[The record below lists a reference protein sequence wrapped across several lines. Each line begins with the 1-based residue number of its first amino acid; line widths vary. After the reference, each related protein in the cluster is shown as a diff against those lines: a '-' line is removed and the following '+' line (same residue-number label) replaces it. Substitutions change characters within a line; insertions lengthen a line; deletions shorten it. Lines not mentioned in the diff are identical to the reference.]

1 MDMGERTRNP
11 IRILKS
17 QNIGR
22 EMPFVDRR
30 FAGLLYA
37 FLGERGGLPSSS
49 MIVMMRTAVILS
61 LCMRLYLKLSSRISL
76 THMDTH
82 TSFFIAKPLPICHS
96 SLQTHTP
103 LDEADHLQ
111 YRKLQLLSGADGVMW
126 TVSVRVYPEKPWHL
140 SQPAPTHT
148 LHCLQPYCFYSD
160 NFINKLIGHDQVLL

>member
-1 MDMGERTRNP
+1 MGERTRNS

-30 FAGLLYA
+30 CAGLLYA

-61 LCMRLYLKLSSRISL
+61 LCMRLYLKLPSRISL

-82 TSFFIAKPLPICHS
+82 TSYFLSLKPLPICHS

-111 YRKLQLLSGADGVMW
+111 YRKLQLLSRPDAVMW
-126 TVSVRVYPEKPWHL
+126 TVSVRVYPEKP
-140 SQPAPTHT
+140 
-148 LHCLQPYCFYSD
+148 
-160 NFINKLIGHDQVLL
+160 